1 MIAWLSQCCQR
12 NTWKYHG

>member
-12 NTWKYHG
+12 NT